1 MSLISLDMTLENLK
15 RIALSTR
22 SQSFVSIEA
31 WELLALV
38 EVAQCLSSV
47 ACEGDMRE
55 NLCCYIQ
62 GARALEILDK
72 LTSGGE
78 PA

>member
-1 MSLISLDMTLENLK
+1 MKLEELK
-15 RIALSTR
+15 KIALSTR

-38 EVAQCLSSV
+38 EIAECFASV
-47 ACEGDMRE
+47 ASEDGVRDQ
-55 NLCCYIQ
+55 LLSYTQ

-78 PA
+78 G

>member
-1 MSLISLDMTLENLK
+1 MTLDDLK

-31 WELLALV
+31 WELLALIEIAEAASRIENHV
-38 EVAQCLSSV
+38 GFCRRPLSEYC
-47 ACEGDMRE
+47 AFCEMKE
-55 NLCCYIQ
+55 
-62 GARALEILDK
+62 ALSK

-78 PA
+78 GT